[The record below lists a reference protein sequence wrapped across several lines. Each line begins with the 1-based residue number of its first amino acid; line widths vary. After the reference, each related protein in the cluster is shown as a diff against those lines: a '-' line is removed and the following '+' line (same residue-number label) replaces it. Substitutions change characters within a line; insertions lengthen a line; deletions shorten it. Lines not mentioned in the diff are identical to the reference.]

1 MTIADGS
8 LHSLHYIAES
18 TYGTTP
24 STPTWTPLPHTATTL
39 GLEKETIESEKLR
52 GDRFVEDVRHG
63 NKSIGGDVSGEL
75 EYGAFD
81 DMLEAVLGGTWST
94 NVLKVGSTRRSFTF
108 ERKFSDIATPEWHR
122 YTGCEVN
129 TLSMSVA
136 PNAMV
141 GVTLGVIGQDTNL
154 ATAEVA
160 SSTYSADVGNLPFDS
175 FTGSITEGG
184 SSIAVVTSLELTLE
198 NGLESKFAVGSA
210 ITNRPSI
217 GKSRVSGNLTAYF
230 ESKTLYEKFVNE
242 TASDIVFVL
251 TDPDGNDL
259 TIDITN
265 VKYTSGRVDVSGPG
279 SVTVPMDFIGLYS
292 SGDASN
298 LVITRAPA

>member
-1 MTIADGS
+1 MTIADGTQ
-8 LHSLHYIAES
+8 HSLHYIAEV

-24 STPTWTPLPHTATTL
+24 ATPTWIPLPHTGTTL

-63 NKSIGGDVSGEL
+63 NKSISGDVSSEL
-75 EYGAFD
+75 EYAALD
-81 DMLEAVLGGTWST
+81 DMLEAVLGGTWAT
-94 NVLKVGSTRRSFTF
+94 DVLKVGATRRSFTF
-108 ERKFSDIATPEWHR
+108 ERKFADLATPEWHR
-122 YTGCEVN
+122 YTGCELN
-129 TLSMSVA
+129 SLSINVA

-141 GVTLGVIGQDTNL
+141 GVTLGIIGQDTNL
-154 ATAEVA
+154 ATAEIA

-184 SSIAVVTSLELTLE
+184 GAIAVVTSIDMTIE
-198 NGLESKFAVGSA
+198 NGLEAKFAVGSE

-251 TDPDGNDL
+251 TDTAGNDL
-259 TIDITN
+259 TVDITN

-279 SVTVPMDFIGLYS
+279 SITVPMDFIGLYS
-292 SGDASN
+292 SGDASS
-298 LVITRAPA
+298 VVVTRAAA

>member
-24 STPTWTPLPHTATTL
+24 STPTWIPLPHTATTL

-81 DMLEAVLGGTWST
+81 DMLEAVLGGTWNT

>member
-39 GLEKETIESEKLR
+39 GLDKETIESEKLR

-63 NKSIGGDVSGEL
+63 NKSVGGDASGEL
-75 EYGAFD
+75 EYSAFD
-81 DMLEAVLGGTWST
+81 DMLEAVLGGTWAT

-108 ERKFSDIATPEWHR
+108 ERKFPDIATPEWHR
-122 YTGCEVN
+122 YTGCEIN
-129 TLSMSVA
+129 TLSLSVA

-141 GVTLGVIGQDTNL
+141 GVTLGIIGQDTSI

-175 FTGSITEGG
+175 FTGSINEGG
-184 SSIAVVTSLELTLE
+184 SSIAVVTALELTLE

-210 ITNRPSI
+210 LTNRPSI
-217 GKSRVSGNLTAYF
+217 GKSRVSGSLTTYF

-242 TASDIVFVL
+242 TASDIVFTL

-259 TIDITN
+259 EVDITN
-265 VKYTSGRVDVSGPG
+265 VKYTTGRVDVSGTG
-279 SVTVPMDFIGLYS
+279 SITVPMDFIGLYS

-298 LVITRAPA
+298 LVITRTAA

>member
-1 MTIADGS
+1 MTIADGAQ
-8 LHSLHYIAES
+8 HSLHYIAES
-18 TYGTTP
+18 TYGSTP
-24 STPTWTPLPHTATTL
+24 ATPTWTPLPHTATTL

-52 GDRFVEDVRHG
+52 GDRFVEDIRHG

-94 NVLKVGSTRRSFTF
+94 NVLKVGTTRRSFTF
-108 ERKFSDIATPEWHR
+108 ERKFADLATPEWHR

-129 TLSMSVA
+129 TISLSVA
-136 PNAMV
+136 PNAMI
-141 GVTLGVIGQDTNL
+141 GVTLGIIGQDTSL

-175 FTGSITEGG
+175 FTGTINEGG
-184 SSIAVVTSLELTLE
+184 SSIAVVTALDLTLE
-198 NGLESKFAVGSA
+198 NGLESKFAVGSP

-217 GKSRVSGNLTAYF
+217 GKSRVSGSLTVYF

-242 TASDIVFVL
+242 TASDIVFTL

-259 TIDITN
+259 QFDITN

-279 SVTVPMDFIGLYS
+279 SVTVPMDFVGLYS

-298 LVITRAPA
+298 LVITRTAA